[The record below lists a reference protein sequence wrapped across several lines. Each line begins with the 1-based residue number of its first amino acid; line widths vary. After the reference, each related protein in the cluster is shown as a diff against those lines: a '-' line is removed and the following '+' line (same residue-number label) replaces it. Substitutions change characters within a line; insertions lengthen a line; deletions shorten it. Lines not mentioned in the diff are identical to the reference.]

1 MSDSKKKFAELIETF
16 STFKYRNYKL
26 FFTGQSISLIGTW
39 IQIIALNWLV
49 YTLTNSAFMLGVVGF
64 ISRIPTLILA
74 PFMGVVADR
83 FSKYKLLVLTQVL
96 AMAQAGILAFLVLTS
111 TIQVWQIIVLGL
123 IGGII
128 NSLDIPVRQ
137 AFIVDLVEDKK
148 ALSHAIV
155 LNSFLINIA
164 RFFGP
169 TIAGILVATVGEG
182 WCFSINALSFIAII
196 WSLLAM
202 RIKKVN
208 SSAKTKS
215 DANNLKA
222 GFIYAWNYIPIKTV
236 LLLLALVSLMG
247 MPFQVLMPVFAKDI
261 LHGGPHTL
269 GYLMAGVSV
278 GALAGGMFLSSRK
291 KSILLISRY
300 IAVAAFIFG
309 CGLILFSLS
318 RNFYLSF
325 ALLAITGLGM
335 MIQITSC
342 NTFIQTV
349 VDDDKRG
356 RVMGFYTMAFM
367 GTVPLGNLLSGFL
380 ASAVGVTYTVLIGGV
395 VSILGAVTFYT
406 KLPRIIELA
415 GNSNTEQEIYS
426 LEE

>member
-1 MSDSKKKFAELIETF
+1 
-16 STFKYRNYKL
+16 
-26 FFTGQSISLIGTW
+26 
-39 IQIIALNWLV
+39 
-49 YTLTNSAFMLGVVGF
+49 
-64 ISRIPTLILA
+64 
-74 PFMGVVADR
+74 
-83 FSKYKLLVLTQVL
+83 
-96 AMAQAGILAFLVLTS
+96 
-111 TIQVWQIIVLGL
+111 
-123 IGGII
+123 
-128 NSLDIPVRQ
+128 
-137 AFIVDLVEDKK
+137 
-148 ALSHAIV
+148 
-155 LNSFLINIA
+155 
-164 RFFGP
+164 
-169 TIAGILVATVGEG
+169 
-182 WCFSINALSFIAII
+182 
-196 WSLLAM
+196 
-202 RIKKVN
+202 
-208 SSAKTKS
+208 
-215 DANNLKA
+215 
-222 GFIYAWNYIPIKTV
+222 
-236 LLLLALVSLMG
+236 
-247 MPFQVLMPVFAKDI
+247 
-261 LHGGPHTL
+261 
-269 GYLMAGVSV
+269 
-278 GALAGGMFLSSRK
+278 
-291 KSILLISRY
+291 
-300 IAVAAFIFG
+300 AFIFG